1 MDGGRRA
8 KTVRAAAQHDRIAA
22 LEAERAGVRGH
33 VGPAF
38 VDDADDAERRRHA
51 LDDEAIGTGVPR
63 QHSPDRVGQ
72 GGDLLEPARD
82 RLDPRRIERQPV
94 DQRRAQALGSGIR
107 TIELIGGQNF
117 ARALAQDSRRGGKRA
132 ILPLRRR
139 VGEFTRGG
147 ARLHPD
153 FAHRGADIGFRLEHL
168 DD

>member
-8 KTVRAAAQHDRIAA
+8 KTVRAAAQHHRIAA

-33 VGPAF
+33 IRPAL
-38 VDDADDAERRRHA
+38 VDDADDSERRRHA

-63 QHSPDRVGQ
+63 QHPPDRVGQ

-94 DQRRAQALGSGIR
+94 DQGRAQALGSR
-107 TIELIGGQNF
+107 VRAIELISGQNF
-117 ARALAQDSRRGGKRA
+117 ARALAQDSRGDGKRA
-132 ILPLRRR
+132 VLPLRRR
-139 VGEFTRGG
+139 VGELTRSG

-153 FAHRGADIGFRLEHL
+153 FAHRGANIGFRLEHL